1 MGEEKIKF
9 GIRFGI
15 IERTLKEFLE
25 KRAKLKIAQRLAG
38 AFMGDLERQQRNEYE
53 EKLKK
58 EKEDLERRLKEKEK
72 EEYQR
77 KEKEKEEEERK
88 IKDEIMRM
96 DLKDAPIADIKKRMD
111 KLHISH
117 VGATTREDLI
127 HQLQQSIPG
136 LLYSKV
142 KYCL

>member
-1 MGEEKIKF
+1 
-9 GIRFGI
+9 
-15 IERTLKEFLE
+15 
-25 KRAKLKIAQRLAG
+25 
-38 AFMGDLERQQRNEYE
+38 MGDLERQQRNEYE